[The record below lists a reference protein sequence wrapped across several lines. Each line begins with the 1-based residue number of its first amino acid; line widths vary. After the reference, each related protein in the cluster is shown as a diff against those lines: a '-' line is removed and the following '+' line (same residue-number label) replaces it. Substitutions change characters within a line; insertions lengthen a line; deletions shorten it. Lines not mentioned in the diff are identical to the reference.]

1 MIDVSARPGIVLL
14 ISLLVYPLTLV
25 TVGCGGSPERQPVS
39 RTVASDV
46 QWPPMQLTSGIA
58 PSFARDDAVDVDRS
72 SGPDSGT
79 SLLQIVDL
87 TPTSTD
93 TEEVTIEVTEVADE
107 PVVEAPISEPEVVEI
122 EVFKVDA
129 IQFEAT
135 EIEATE
141 IEATVIETTEIEAT
155 VIDVSEI
162 EFTEPDEPEAVTT
175 APVTSATTE
184 EVTPVDAAEVTSH
197 PIEVIQ
203 VTRQETDPVEEQ
215 ESLLTEIL
223 DPDGIDT
230 LILMSGP
237 GSLSVEGSDSMNDIV
252 IRADVV
258 CRGAGLARQQ
268 QLASEVSIAIDRTA
282 PGRIRIRIIDPQLED
297 GEECQV
303 DVTVAIPTR
312 SDSGLAFQIQDSSGD
327 IFVDGF
333 DGKLSITSLRGAIEV
348 TNCSGSVGISSGR
361 GPCTVTRFEGDV
373 KVRDGSGDC
382 VLGQVTGNVEVWGR
396 GGNLEIRYIS
406 GDLTV
411 IDGREGITVQSVE
424 GNLTMY
430 GTPLSNSTIEGVSG
444 SVMSKTG
451 AP

>member
-1 MIDVSARPGIVLL
+1 MRIDVSARPGIVLL

-46 QWPPMQLTSGIA
+46 QWPPMELASGIA

-93 TEEVTIEVTEVADE
+93 TEEVTEVADE
-107 PVVEAPISEPEVVEI
+107 PVVEAPISEPEVVEVDVEAI
-122 EVFKVDA
+122 E
-129 IQFEAT
+129 FEG
-135 EIEATE
+135 TE
-141 IEATVIETTEIEAT
+141 IEATVIEATVIEATVIEAT
-155 VIDVSEI
+155 VIDVAEI

-197 PIEVIQ
+197 PIEVTPI
-203 VTRQETDPVEEQ
+203 TRQETDPVEEQ

-230 LILMSGP
+230 LILLSGP

-258 CRGAGLARQQ
+258 CRGTGLARQQ
-268 QLASEVSIAIDRTA
+268 QLASEVRIAIDRTA
-282 PGRIRIRIIDPQLED
+282 PGRTRIRIIDPRLED

-312 SDSGLAFQIQDSSGD
+312 SDSVLAFEIQDSSGD
-327 IFVDGF
+327 ISVDGF

-348 TNCSGSVGISSGR
+348 ISCSGSVGISSGR
-361 GPCTVTRFEGDV
+361 GPCTVTGFEGAV

-406 GDLTV
+406 GDVTV
-411 IDGREGITVQSVE
+411 IDGREGTTVQSVE

>member
-1 MIDVSARPGIVLL
+1 MMIQVSARPGIVLL

-46 QWPPMQLTSGIA
+46 QWPPMELTSGIA

-93 TEEVTIEVTEVADE
+93 TEEVAEVADE

-129 IQFEAT
+129 IEFEAT
-135 EIEATE
+135 EFEATE
-141 IEATVIETTEIEAT
+141 FEATVIEATVIETT
-155 VIDVSEI
+155 VIGVSEI

-223 DPDGIDT
+223 DPAGIDT

-282 PGRIRIRIIDPQLED
+282 PGRTRIRIIDPRLED

-312 SDSGLAFQIQDSSGD
+312 SDSGLAFEIQDSSGD

-348 TNCSGSVGISSGR
+348 THCSGSVGISSGR
-361 GPCTVTRFEGDV
+361 GPCTVTGFEGAV

-444 SVMSKTG
+444 RVMSKTG

>member
-1 MIDVSARPGIVLL
+1 MMIDVSARPGIVLL
-14 ISLLVYPLTLV
+14 ISLLVYPLILV

-58 PSFARDDAVDVDRS
+58 PSFARDDAVDVDHS

-93 TEEVTIEVTEVADE
+93 TEEVTEAADE
-107 PVVEAPISEPEVVEI
+107 PVVEVPISEPEVVEI
-122 EVFKVDA
+122 EVIKVDA
-129 IQFEAT
+129 I

-141 IEATVIETTEIEAT
+141 TEATVIETT
-155 VIDVSEI
+155 VIDVAEI
-162 EFTEPDEPEAVTT
+162 GFTEPDEPEAVTT

-184 EVTPVDAAEVTSH
+184 EITPVDAAEVTSQ
-197 PIEVIQ
+197 PIEVIPI
-203 VTRQETDPVEEQ
+203 TRQETDPVEEQ

-230 LILMSGP
+230 LILLSGP
-237 GSLSVEGSDSMNDIV
+237 GSLSVEGSESMNDIV

-258 CRGAGLARQQ
+258 CRGTGLARQQ
-268 QLASEVSIAIDRTA
+268 QLASEVRIAIDRTA
-282 PGRIRIRIIDPQLED
+282 PGRTRIRIIDPRLED

-303 DVTVAIPTR
+303 DVTVVIPTR
-312 SDSGLAFQIQDSSGD
+312 SDSGLAFEIQDSSGD
-327 IFVDGF
+327 ISVDGF

-348 TNCSGSVGISSGR
+348 TSCSGSVGISSGR
-361 GPCTVTRFEGDV
+361 GPCTVTGFEGAV

-411 IDGREGITVQSVE
+411 FDGREGITVQSVE

-430 GTPLSNSTIEGVSG
+430 GTPLSHSTIEGVSG

>member
-1 MIDVSARPGIVLL
+1 MRIDVSARPGIVLL

-93 TEEVTIEVTEVADE
+93 TEEVTIEVTEVANE

-129 IQFEAT
+129 IQF
-135 EIEATE
+135 EATE

-237 GSLSVEGSDSMNDIV
+237 GSLSVEKSDSMNDIV

-282 PGRIRIRIIDPQLED
+282 PGRTRIRIIDPRLED

-312 SDSGLAFQIQDSSGD
+312 SDSGLAFEIPDSSGD

>member
-1 MIDVSARPGIVLL
+1 
-14 ISLLVYPLTLV
+14 
-25 TVGCGGSPERQPVS
+25 
-39 RTVASDV
+39 
-46 QWPPMQLTSGIA
+46 
-58 PSFARDDAVDVDRS
+58 VD
-72 SGPDSGT
+72 P
-79 SLLQIVDL
+79 
-87 TPTSTD
+87 
-93 TEEVTIEVTEVADE
+93 
-107 PVVEAPISEPEVVEI
+107 
-122 EVFKVDA
+122 
-129 IQFEAT
+129 
-135 EIEATE
+135 
-141 IEATVIETTEIEAT
+141 
-155 VIDVSEI
+155 
-162 EFTEPDEPEAVTT
+162 VTT

-223 DPDGIDT
+223 DPAGIDT

-282 PGRIRIRIIDPQLED
+282 PGRTRIRIIDPRLED

-312 SDSGLAFQIQDSSGD
+312 SDSGLAFEIQDSSGD

-348 TNCSGSVGISSGR
+348 THCSGSVGISSGR
-361 GPCTVTRFEGDV
+361 GP
-373 KVRDGSGDC
+373 DGSGDC

>member
-1 MIDVSARPGIVLL
+1 MRIDVSARPGIVLL

-129 IQFEAT
+129 SQFDGT

-141 IEATVIETTEIEAT
+141 IETT

-184 EVTPVDAAEVTSH
+184 EVTPVVAAEVTSH

-223 DPDGIDT
+223 DPAGIDT

-258 CRGAGLARQQ
+258 CRGVGLARQQ

-282 PGRIRIRIIDPQLED
+282 PGRTRIRIIDPRLED

-312 SDSGLAFQIQDSSGD
+312 SDSGLAFEIQDSSGD

-348 TNCSGSVGISSGR
+348 THCSGSVGISSGR
-361 GPCTVTRFEGDV
+361 GPCTVTGFEGAV

-411 IDGREGITVQSVE
+411 FDGREGITVQSVE

>member
-1 MIDVSARPGIVLL
+1 MMIQVSARPGIVLL

-46 QWPPMQLTSGIA
+46 QWPPMELTSGIA

-87 TPTSTD
+87 TPTSAD

-107 PVVEAPISEPEVVEI
+107 PVVEAPVSEPEVVEI
-122 EVFKVDA
+122 EDFKVDA

-135 EIEATE
+135 EIEAT
-141 IEATVIETTEIEAT
+141 VIETTVIEAT
-155 VIDVSEI
+155 GIDVSEI
-162 EFTEPDEPEAVTT
+162 GFTEPDEPEAVTT

-223 DPDGIDT
+223 DPAGIDT

-268 QLASEVSIAIDRTA
+268 QLASEVRIAIDRTA
-282 PGRIRIRIIDPQLED
+282 PGRTRIRIIDPRLKD
-297 GEECQV
+297 GEECHV

-312 SDSGLAFQIQDSSGD
+312 SDSGLTFEIQDSSGD

-361 GPCTVTRFEGDV
+361 GPCTVTGFEGAV

-430 GTPLSNSTIEGVSG
+430 GTPLSHSTIEGVSG